1 MRNNYNHNIHTH
13 THTHTP
19 LFFTLYPPTTSY
31 MRDMRFQAPYAF
43 PHWYWN
49 IKHPI
54 TAYRPVK
61 LDEKRAFWRKKC
73 NKAAVCFKTF
83 IITYLISYQFCTPLS
98 ALLTPPSWKDGGQ
111 KQFFVNTFLNTYFR
125 GKRVYINVILKTIFY
140 KICSTYFF
148 VWCSVLMLKV
158 HKDFRNGVHE
168 NNHSIKTM
176 QYTQKVYRTF
186 YVENVI

>member
-1 MRNNYNHNIHTH
+1 MATSIFWFLRQYPFQKCIVLQISKKFPQKFKWRHKE
-13 THTHTP
+13 P
-19 LFFTLYPPTTSY
+19 DYPQYPPLAPTSST
-31 MRDMRFQAPYAF
+31 
-43 PHWYWN
+43 H
-49 IKHPI
+49 
-54 TAYRPVK
+54 RPVK

-111 KQFFVNTFLNTYFR
+111 KQFFVNTFLSIYFR
-125 GKRVYINVILKTIFY
+125 GKRFYINVILETIFY

-148 VWCSVLMLKV
+148 VCCSVLMLKV

-168 NNHSIKTM
+168 NNHGIKTM